1 MPLYESVFIARQDV
15 APAQVDALTE
25 TFEKIITGQGGS
37 VPKKESWGLRTM
49 AYKIKKNRKGHYVLM
64 NIDAPA
70 DAIHE
75 MERQMR
81 LNEDVL
87 RTLTTRVDEL
97 EEGPSAVL
105 RAKER
110 SDDRGRGGRG
120 GDRDGGRDRERTPDR
135 GDKPAAE
142 KTKAEAKTEK
152 TGAAKD
158 DSPKEN
164 ADEAKAAK
172 DDSAKESAPE
182 VKDEVKDG
190 VKDGPKDETP
200 AVDDAGDAG
209 GDKGDDK

>member
-1 MPLYESVFIARQDV
+1 MALYESVFIARQDV
-15 APAQVDALTE
+15 TPAQVDALTE
-25 TFEKIITGQGGS
+25 TFEKIITGLGGS
-37 VPKKESWGLRTM
+37 VSKKESWGLRTM

-110 SDDRGRGGRG
+110 GDDRGRGGRG
-120 GDRDGGRDRERTPDR
+120 GDRDGGRDRERPRDRAPDR
-135 GDKPAAE
+135 DGKPATDDKAE
-142 KTKAEAKTEK
+142 KTDADDKAKKTD
-152 TGAAKD
+152 AAKD
-158 DSPKEN
+158 DAPKKS
-164 ADEAKAAK
+164 ADEAK
-172 DDSAKESAPE
+172 DP
-182 VKDEVKDG
+182 VKDP
-190 VKDGPKDETP
+190 VKDGPKDETA
-200 AVDDAGDAG
+200 AVDAAGDAG
-209 GDKGDDK
+209 DDKGDGK

>member
-1 MPLYESVFIARQDV
+1 MALYESVFIARQDV
-15 APAQVDALTE
+15 TPAQVDALTE
-25 TFEKIITGQGGS
+25 TFEKIITGLGGS
-37 VPKKESWGLRTM
+37 VSKKESWGLRTM

-110 SDDRGRGGRG
+110 GDDRGRGGRG
-120 GDRDGGRDRERTPDR
+120 GDRDGGRDRERPRDRAPDR
-135 GDKPAAE
+135 DGKPATDDKAE
-142 KTKAEAKTEK
+142 KTDAGDKAKKTD
-152 TGAAKD
+152 AAKD
-158 DSPKEN
+158 DAPKKS
-164 ADEAKAAK
+164 ADEAK
-172 DDSAKESAPE
+172 DP
-182 VKDEVKDG
+182 VKDP
-190 VKDGPKDETP
+190 VKDGPKDETA
-200 AVDDAGDAG
+200 AVDAAGDAG
-209 GDKGDDK
+209 DDKGDGK

>member
-1 MPLYESVFIARQDV
+1 MALYESVFIARQDV
-15 APAQVDALTE
+15 TPAQVDALTE
-25 TFEKIITGQGGS
+25 TFEKIITGLGGS
-37 VPKKESWGLRTM
+37 VSKKESWGLRTM

-110 SDDRGRGGRG
+110 GDDRGRGGRG
-120 GDRDGGRDRERTPDR
+120 GDRDGGRDRERPRDRAPDR
-135 GDKPAAE
+135 DGKPATDDKAE
-142 KTKAEAKTEK
+142 KTDADDKAKKTD
-152 TGAAKD
+152 AAKD
-158 DSPKEN
+158 DAPKKS
-164 ADEAKAAK
+164 ADEAK
-172 DDSAKESAPE
+172 DP
-182 VKDEVKDG
+182 VKDP
-190 VKDGPKDETP
+190 VKDGPKDETA

-209 GDKGDDK
+209 DDKGDGK

>member
-1 MPLYESVFIARQDV
+1 MALYESVFIARQDV
-15 APAQVDALTE
+15 TPAQVDALTE
-25 TFEKIITGQGGS
+25 TFEKIITGLGGS
-37 VPKKESWGLRTM
+37 VSKKESWGLRTM

-110 SDDRGRGGRG
+110 GDDRGRGGRG
-120 GDRDGGRDRERTPDR
+120 GDRDGGRDRERPRDRAPDR
-135 GDKPAAE
+135 DGKPATDDKAE
-142 KTKAEAKTEK
+142 KTDAGDKAKKTD
-152 TGAAKD
+152 AAKD
-158 DSPKEN
+158 DAPKKS
-164 ADEAKAAK
+164 ADEAK
-172 DDSAKESAPE
+172 DP
-182 VKDEVKDG
+182 VKDP
-190 VKDGPKDETP
+190 VKDGPKDETA

-209 GDKGDDK
+209 DDKGDGK